1 MVTEKRYSLKDVR
14 GRRHVVSKVPVFVSV
29 RGGDNPTLV
38 GLQTRRPV
46 LRGFQSIVTLR
57 GDFRPY
63 LKYLKGNDF
72 TDMASD
78 WRLVGS
84 DIRMAMDDLKRQ

>member
-1 MVTEKRYSLKDVR
+1 MKDVR
-14 GRRHVVSKVPVFVSV
+14 GRRHVVSKAPVLVSV

-38 GLQTRRPV
+38 GLHTRRPV
-46 LRGFQSIVTLR
+46 LRGIQSIVTMR

-63 LKYLKGNDF
+63 LKYLKGNDL
-72 TDMASD
+72 TDIASD

-84 DIRMAMDDLKRQ
+84 DIRVAMDDLKRQ